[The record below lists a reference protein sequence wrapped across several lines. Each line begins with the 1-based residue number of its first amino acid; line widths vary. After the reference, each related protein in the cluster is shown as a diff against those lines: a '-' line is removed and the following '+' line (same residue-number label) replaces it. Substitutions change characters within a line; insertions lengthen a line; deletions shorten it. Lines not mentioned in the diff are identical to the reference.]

1 MGEGNFVMSSG
12 CGRPYLARV
21 LAASRRWQSLASGY
35 RAVRGV
41 REEAE
46 YGVAVVCQLGYF
58 GLEGGLDAHIGVG
71 QFVSLSVSQFP
82 RALPRG

>member
-1 MGEGNFVMSSG
+1 MPNGVLGES
-12 CGRPYLARV
+12 V
-21 LAASRRWQSLASGY
+21 LCEGFGGVEAVAELGAGY

-71 QFVSLSVSQFP
+71 QFVSLSVGQFP